1 MRWKEGQQF
10 QQEYRNGMAGAGTF
24 RKVPHPLLWQPG
36 GAGALGGRLCGL
48 LWMLR
53 LKDKGGVETSYRAL
67 ARMVVRHC
75 CADCANRENK
85 EAQKNKW
92 AAFVKLQRLKS
103 IGKRR
108 VTIVRVR

>member
-1 MRWKEGQQF
+1 
-10 QQEYRNGMAGAGTF
+10 
-24 RKVPHPLLWQPG
+24 
-36 GAGALGGRLCGL
+36 
-48 LWMLR
+48 
-53 LKDKGGVETSYRAL
+53 
-67 ARMVVRHC
+67 MVVRHC